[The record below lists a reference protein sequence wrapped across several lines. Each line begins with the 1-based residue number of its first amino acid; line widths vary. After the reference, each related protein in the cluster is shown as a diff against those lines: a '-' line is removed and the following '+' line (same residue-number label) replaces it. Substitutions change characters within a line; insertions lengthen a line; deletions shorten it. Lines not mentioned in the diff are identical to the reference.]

1 MIRMMANFLGLTTF
15 NKGISNYLHANSLS
29 NANQDDLWSFLTAA
43 GQVPSTKV
51 ILNGYCRPIF
61 HIFPRTLQATVAQ
74 EDGSLEGKTVKEV
87 MDTWTVQMGYP
98 VININRWESN
108 LQLLLL
114 FFRCDSGWVSESFI
128 VSDSELCQLVLFVF
142 VFSLSCSTGET
153 PCPWQPF
160 LTLKL
165 KFRRYDGSKSATARQ
180 ER

>member
-1 MIRMMANFLGLTTF
+1 MMANFLGLTTF

-51 ILNGYCRPIF
+51 ILYGYCRPIV
-61 HIFPRTLQATVAQ
+61 HISPPTLQAIVAQ

-108 LQLLLL
+108 LPLLLL
-114 FFRCDSGWVSESFI
+114 FLDAIASPICTYP
-128 VSDSELCQLVLFVF
+128 CQ
-142 VFSLSCSTGET
+142 
-153 PCPWQPF
+153 
-160 LTLKL
+160 
-165 KFRRYDGSKSATARQ
+165 
-180 ER
+180 

>member
-1 MIRMMANFLGLTTF
+1 MMANFLGLTTF

-51 ILNGYCRPIF
+51 ILNGYCRPIV
-61 HIFPRTLQATVAQ
+61 HISPPTLQAIVAQ

-114 FFRCDSGWVSESFI
+114 FLDAIVVGSVSHS
-128 VSDSELCQLVLFVF
+128 
-142 VFSLSCSTGET
+142 
-153 PCPWQPF
+153 
-160 LTLKL
+160 
-165 KFRRYDGSKSATARQ
+165 
-180 ER
+180 